1 MTGQKDGRIPRI
13 VVGVDGSPSSM
24 TALRWAVRQ
33 AELTGATVDAVLS
46 WQYPVNYG
54 TYGWAPVSTEGDG
67 DFGEIGEKTLT
78 EAINKTVD
86 PGCDVRVRPVVR
98 QGNSAQVLLDAARD
112 ADLLVVGSR
121 GHGGFTG
128 ALLGSVSMHCVHH
141 AHCPVVVV
149 RMQVHD

>member
-1 MTGQKDGRIPRI
+1 MIGQKDGRTPRI

-33 AELTGATVDAVLS
+33 AELTGGTVDAVLS
-46 WQYPVNYG
+46 WQYPANYG
-54 TYGWAPVSTEGDG
+54 TSGWAPVSMEGDG

-98 QGNSAQVLLDAARD
+98 QGNPAQVLLDAARD

-141 AHCPVVVV
+141 AHCPAVVV